1 MGLTPFELGNG
12 ALKVGGGPIEELG
25 GCVVG
30 GPLLGTKLPGG
41 KLPGGKLPCGKL
53 PGGKLP
59 DGKLPG
65 TAPPDPIV
73 PRFDGLP
80 PRGAGGITFVE
91 GWLFVAPNGKSW

>member
-30 GPLLGTKLPGG
+30 GPLLGTKLPG
-41 KLPGGKLPCGKL
+41 GKL